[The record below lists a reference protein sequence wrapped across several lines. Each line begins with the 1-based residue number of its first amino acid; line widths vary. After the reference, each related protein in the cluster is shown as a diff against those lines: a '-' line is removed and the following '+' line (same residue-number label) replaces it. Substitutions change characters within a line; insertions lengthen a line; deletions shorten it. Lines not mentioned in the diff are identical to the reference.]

1 MSAGSLL
8 KLGMFHACVK
18 MDAVLLQDLFYA
30 QHHAYQCL
38 LVYISGTLACHFP
51 GFPQHFICSIYISPL
66 LYIIISY

>member
-18 MDAVLLQDLFYA
+18 MDALLLQDLFYA

-38 LVYISGTLACHFP
+38 LVYISLTSLGLLLAISL
-51 GFPQHFICSIYISPL
+51 GFPSILFAVFI
-66 LYIIISY
+66 